1 MAWDL
6 QAFMIPVYGTE
17 IGLDAVAIGWLLS
30 TFSICT
36 FAVRVFMP
44 ILSQMFKEWSIIIFV
59 MISAGLTYIVFP
71 FTTSLTLLFLLCG
84 WLGASLGASQPNVLS
99 LLHQVT
105 PDGRVGEAI
114 GIRTM
119 LMNASH
125 AILPL
130 LFGFGGSVIGAA
142 SAFWATGALMVGA
155 GAKSAT
161 PLEICAT
168 PLRNSWKTRQ
178 LSRKRISTSKK

>member
-1 MAWDL
+1 MCR
-6 QAFMIPVYGTE
+6 G
-17 IGLDAVAIGWLLS
+17 S
-30 TFSICT
+30 
-36 FAVRVFMP
+36 
-44 ILSQMFKEWSIIIFV
+44 
-59 MISAGLTYIVFP
+59 YIVFP

-142 SAFWATGALMVGA
+142 SAFWATGALMVGG
-155 GAKSAT
+155 GAKIGYSV
-161 PLEICAT
+161 
-168 PLRNSWKTRQ
+168 RNMRDPAEKLVEDKAIEREEN
-178 LSRKRISTSKK
+178 IDFKKNDK